1 MSRRVCAAVTA
12 GRYSE
17 RVVSSMAVAARRLL
31 QARGAAHVVWLS
43 YSGGGALAVLLAARV
58 PLAAGT

>member
-1 MSRRVCAAVTA
+1 VTA

-31 QARGAAHVVWLS
+31 QARGAAHVVWLG